1 MTTMTTPP
9 AAAPAMTGRARF
21 LAALRR
27 QPVDATPVWF
37 MRQAGRSL
45 PEYRAL
51 RERHDFM
58 TLATTPDLAAAATL
72 LPVDR
77 LGVDAAVLFADI
89 MLPLTGMGA
98 RFEIRPSA
106 GPVIPEPIRT
116 DADVARLR
124 VPDLDASTPYVFETL
139 RLLRRELGD
148 RTALL
153 GFAGAPFTLA
163 CYLIEGK
170 ASREFPRAKALMHGR
185 PDLWHRLMA
194 ILTETTIG
202 YLNGQIAAGA
212 DTVQLFDS
220 WLGLLGPDAYERH
233 VLPYTRRI
241 FAALPPET
249 PAIHFSTGTT
259 ALLDQ
264 IAASGCAAVSV
275 DWRLPLDAAWARI
288 GPDLAIQGNLDPALL
303 LADWPTV
310 RQGALD
316 VLRRA
321 GGRPGHVFN
330 LGHGVLPDTDPDR
343 LARLVELVHAHDG
356 DGA

>member
-1 MTTMTTPP
+1 MTTTQSPP
-9 AAAPAMTGRARF
+9 AAAPAMTGRARV
-21 LAALRR
+21 LVALRR

-51 RERHDFM
+51 RERHAFM
-58 TLATTPDLAAAATL
+58 TMATTPELAAEATL
-72 LPVDR
+72 LPVER

-89 MLPLTGMGA
+89 MLPLTSMGA
-98 RFEIRPSA
+98 RFEIRPNV

-124 VPDLDASTPYVFETL
+124 VPDPDSATPYVFDAL
-139 RLLRRELGD
+139 RVLRRELGE
-148 RTALL
+148 RAALL

-170 ASREFPRAKALMHGR
+170 SSREFPRAKALMYDR
-185 PDLWHRLMA
+185 PDLWHRLMDV
-194 ILTETTIG
+194 LTETTIG
-202 YLNGQIAAGA
+202 YLNGQIGAGA
-212 DTVQLFDS
+212 DAVQLFDS
-220 WLGLLGPDAYERH
+220 WLGLLGPDAYERY
-233 VLPYTRRI
+233 VLPYTQRI
-241 FAALPPET
+241 FAALPPHA

-264 IAASGCAAVSV
+264 IASSGSAAVSV
-275 DWRLPLDAAWARI
+275 DWRLPLDAAWARL
-288 GPDLAIQGNLDPALL
+288 GPGLAIQGNLDPAMM
-303 LADWPTV
+303 LADWATI

-321 GGRPGHVFN
+321 EGRSGHVFN
-330 LGHGVLPDTDPDR
+330 LGHGVLPDTDPDH
-343 LARLVELVHAHDG
+343 LARLVDFVHAFDPRRT
-356 DGA
+356 